1 MADPLQHRAGL
12 LKALR
17 LAGIAI
23 ATLLV
28 IVAAIVT
35 WALHSESGTRALLG
49 MARGS
54 LPAGMSIDEVGGTVA
69 GTLRIRNFR
78 YHDPALG
85 LDLAVESV
93 AVDLAP
99 LALLSRRLHVERAEI
114 EGVLLTL
121 FPATAPVAAPP
132 ENKRDPWQ
140 APLDMRFDELL
151 LVRGELR
158 RPQAA
163 PFRILRASVAGSWRG
178 TSIEASK
185 LTLESPDGTISLA
198 ARIGARA
205 PKLQHLQAEFRWRA
219 GEHQWAGTLGATG
232 ANQTLEL
239 SAALDLPLKVRIAST
254 LAPAHKRAT
263 GDAWRAHLTVE
274 RFDPHPLIT
283 TDAFETMA
291 LELDAE
297 GNLEDLALRG
307 VLTLDANRIH
317 LERLVLARREELLQ
331 IAAFE
336 ARLNSQPAALTGSAT
351 LALDGSKPASMQLA
365 WDEFQLP
372 EAWAGAA
379 FRCSGEIA
387 ATVGLERFAVNGSAR
402 LARAGRYSNLA
413 LRLDGTQDSLH
424 IAELELTQNPGAIS
438 ISGDMNFREAVH
450 WRLDAMARAFDPSLF
465 FDTWPGAL
473 DFELHSTGEWPEQG
487 PRANFKLKKLAGK
500 LRGRP
505 VNGAADLSLGRDFRP
520 SGRASLKSGRTS
532 LEVAASAAATSRV
545 EATVRV
551 AALEDWYSDLGG
563 AISGNVTSLGRWPDV
578 EIRANAE
585 ASQLRRGT
593 TVFETAKLTINARDA
608 RTPRGTVALNAS
620 GVKIAGFHFDKTAI
634 GLEGDERS
642 HRLKLDAR
650 GKALV
655 VALETSGALERRAA
669 WSGLLEK
676 LRLEVSNVPP
686 LALRQPA
693 RLAVGSTSIA
703 LDTACLA
710 RGDIAMCVAGKRT
723 GQEITANYSLHS
735 MPIGVLMA
743 LAAPESSVSV
753 EGLLEGGGELRRA
766 ADGTLSGQARLSAAT
781 GALSQGSGKDAMTN
795 RLPGFRARDESVAR
809 NRASPAAR
817 HARRPGCP
825 RRLGQHRGPRE
836 RSVPGRQG
844 QPRVS

>member
-17 LAGIAI
+17 IAGIAI

-78 YHDPALG
+78 YHDPELG

-163 PFRILRASVAGSWRG
+163 PFRILRASVAGSWSG

-307 VLTLDANRIH
+307 VLTLDENRIH
-317 LERLVLARREELLQ
+317 LERLVLARRQELLQ

-351 LALDGSKPASMQLA
+351 LALDGSKPASVA
-365 WDEFQLP
+365 
-372 EAWAGAA
+372 
-379 FRCSGEIA
+379 
-387 ATVGLERFAVNGSAR
+387 AR
-402 LARAGRYSNLA
+402 LGR
-413 LRLDGTQDSLH
+413 
-424 IAELELTQNPGAIS
+424 I
-438 ISGDMNFREAVH
+438 
-450 WRLDAMARAFDPSLF
+450 
-465 FDTWPGAL
+465 
-473 DFELHSTGEWPEQG
+473 
-487 PRANFKLKKLAGK
+487 
-500 LRGRP
+500 
-505 VNGAADLSLGRDFRP
+505 
-520 SGRASLKSGRTS
+520 
-532 LEVAASAAATSRV
+532 
-545 EATVRV
+545 
-551 AALEDWYSDLGG
+551 
-563 AISGNVTSLGRWPDV
+563 
-578 EIRANAE
+578 
-585 ASQLRRGT
+585 
-593 TVFETAKLTINARDA
+593 
-608 RTPRGTVALNAS
+608 
-620 GVKIAGFHFDKTAI
+620 
-634 GLEGDERS
+634 
-642 HRLKLDAR
+642 
-650 GKALV
+650 
-655 VALETSGALERRAA
+655 
-669 WSGLLEK
+669 
-676 LRLEVSNVPP
+676 
-686 LALRQPA
+686 
-693 RLAVGSTSIA
+693 
-703 LDTACLA
+703 
-710 RGDIAMCVAGKRT
+710 
-723 GQEITANYSLHS
+723 
-735 MPIGVLMA
+735 
-743 LAAPESSVSV
+743 
-753 EGLLEGGGELRRA
+753 
-766 ADGTLSGQARLSAAT
+766 
-781 GALSQGSGKDAMTN
+781 
-795 RLPGFRARDESVAR
+795 
-809 NRASPAAR
+809 PAAR
-817 HARRPGCP
+817 GLGGRGISLLRRDRGHRGSGTFRGERQRSPGARRPLFHP
-825 RRLGQHRGPRE
+825 RTAPRWYAGLAAHRGARTHPESGSNLDFRRHE
-836 RSVPGRQG
+836 FP
-844 QPRVS
+844 